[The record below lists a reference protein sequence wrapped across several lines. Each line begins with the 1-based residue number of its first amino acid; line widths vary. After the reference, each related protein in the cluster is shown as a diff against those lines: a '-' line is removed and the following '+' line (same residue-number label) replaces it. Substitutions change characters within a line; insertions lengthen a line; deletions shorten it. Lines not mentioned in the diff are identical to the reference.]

1 MDTQKFKMAVA
12 ETFDTVA
19 TDYDCHALRFFGN
32 AAQRMVEQLALRG
45 DEQVL
50 DVACGT
56 GQVAVRLAEAV
67 PNGTVLGVDM
77 STGMLQQAHRRAAAQ
92 GVVNIDFQHSDVD
105 ALLLEKNSFNAIS
118 SSFGLF
124 FFPDIHAS
132 VRHLTSGLKPNG
144 RLIFSS
150 FSGDAF
156 TPMSDMLV
164 AELKKYGIEAPTASW
179 RRLDSEALHL
189 ELLQSTGFTHLK
201 TERHQCGYY
210 LESVEAWWNVLWNAG
225 YRGLL
230 MQLSET
236 DLVTFRADHLAQVA
250 KLMDES
256 GLWLNIDVLF
266 SQGQMMD
273 KSDQKCHL

>member
-1 MDTQKFKMAVA
+1 MDNNQKIKMAVA
-12 ETFDTVA
+12 ETFDIVA
-19 TDYDCHALRFFGN
+19 ANYDCHALRFFGN
-32 AAQRMVEQLALRG
+32 VAQRMVEQLALKG
-45 DEQVL
+45 GEQVL

-56 GQVAVRLAEAV
+56 GQVAVRLAEAL

-77 STGMLQQAHRRAAAQ
+77 SAGMLQQARRRVAAQ

-105 ALLLEKNSFNAIS
+105 ALLLGKDSFDVIS

-124 FFPDIHAS
+124 FLPDIHAS
-132 VRHLTSGLKPNG
+132 VRHLALGLKPNG
-144 RLIFSS
+144 KLIFSS

-156 TPMSDMLV
+156 APMSDMLV

-179 RRLDSEALHL
+179 RRLDSEASHC

-201 TERHQCGYY
+201 TERHQCGYH
-210 LESVEAWWNVLWNAG
+210 LDSVDEWWDVLWNAG

-236 DLVTFRADHLAQVA
+236 DLATFRADHLAQVA

-256 GLWLNIDVLF
+256 GLWLNVDVLF
-266 SQGQMMD
+266 SQG
-273 KSDQKCHL
+273 KVSPKKY

>member
-1 MDTQKFKMAVA
+1 MDTQKFKVMVA
-12 ETFDTVA
+12 ETFDLVA
-19 TDYDCHALRFFGN
+19 TDYDCRALRFFGI
-32 AAQRMVEQLALRG
+32 AAQKMVAQLALNG
-45 DEQVL
+45 NEQVL
-50 DVACGT
+50 DIACGT
-56 GQVAVRLAEAV
+56 GQVAIRLAEAV
-67 PNGTVLGVDM
+67 PNGVVLGVDM
-77 STGMLQQAHRRAAAQ
+77 SVGMLQQARRRAAAQ

-105 ALLLEKNSFNAIS
+105 ALLLEKDSLDVIS

-132 VRHLTSGLKPNG
+132 VRHLASGLKPNG

-156 TPMSDMLV
+156 APMSEMLV
-164 AELKKYGIEAPTASW
+164 AELKKYGIDAPTASW
-179 RRLDSEALHL
+179 RRLDSEASHR
-189 ELLQSTGFTHLK
+189 ELLQSTGFRHLK
-201 TERHQCGYY
+201 TERHQCGYH
-210 LESVEAWWNVLWNAG
+210 LESVDEWWDVLWNAG

-236 DLVTFRADHLAQVA
+236 DLATFRADHLAQVA

-266 SQGQMMD
+266 TQGELFK
-273 KSDQKCHL
+273 KSTN

>member
-19 TDYDCHALRFFGN
+19 ADYDCHALRFFGN

-45 DEQVL
+45 HEQVL

-56 GQVAVRLAEAV
+56 GQVAIRLAEAV
-67 PNGTVLGVDM
+67 PNGTVLAVDM
-77 STGMLQQAHRRAAAQ
+77 SAGMLQQARHRAAAQ

-105 ALLLEKNSFNAIS
+105 ALPLEKDSFDAIS

-132 VRHLTSGLKPNG
+132 VRHLASGLKPGG

-156 TPMSDMLV
+156 APMSDMLI

-179 RRLDSEALHL
+179 RRLDSEESHR
-189 ELLQSTGFTHLK
+189 ELLQATGFAHLK
-201 TERHQCGYY
+201 TERHQCGYH
-210 LESVEAWWNVLWNAG
+210 LEDVDEWWDVLWNAG

-230 MQLSET
+230 MQLSEA
-236 DLVTFRADHLAQVA
+236 DLATFRTDHLAQVA
-250 KLMDES
+250 ILMDES
-256 GLWLNIDVLF
+256 GLWFNVDVLF
-266 SQGQMMD
+266 SQGKLLSQNT
-273 KSDQKCHL
+273 H